1 MKGWS
6 RNRWIAIALV
16 AVAAV
21 MCCCVALFAV
31 AAGSRL
37 LDLPFDT
44 GWGSGVEG
52 AEINRTYDVGPSPEL
67 FIDNFAGDIAVR
79 AGDGT
84 QIEVLATR
92 HARRSPG
99 LERLEVDIR
108 AEEGRLTIVTR
119 NPEQLNGAWVRLQL
133 TVPEG
138 SSFDVSTSSG
148 RLEVAGLSGGGNAET
163 SSGRVVAQ
171 QLSGTVSLHTS
182 SGDMSVEGFEGT
194 LKLHVSSGDIDVRA
208 TEGVLDAH
216 TSSGRLQVQD
226 AQGTAR
232 LDTSSGSIDYRGTP
246 AGDCRFTAGSGSIH
260 LRLPSDLGAGVD
272 LRTGS
277 GTIQVGFAVEGE
289 ETPDR
294 VLGTIGSGD
303 DASIYAETSSGSI
316 RITSE

>member
-6 RNRWIAIALV
+6 RNRWIAITIV
-16 AVAAV
+16 AVAMV
-21 MCCCVALFAV
+21 SCCCVALFAA

-37 LDLPFDT
+37 LDLPIDT

-52 AEINRTYDVGPSPEL
+52 AKIDRTYDVGPSPEL
-67 FIDNFAGDIAVR
+67 FIDNFAGDITVR

-99 LERLEVDIR
+99 LERIEVDIQ
-108 AEEGRLTIVTR
+108 AEEGRLAIVTR
-119 NPEQLNGAWVRLQL
+119 NPEELNNAWVRLQL
-133 TVPEG
+133 TVPAS
-138 SSFDVSTSSG
+138 SSFDLRTSSG
-148 RLEVAGLSGGGNAET
+148 RLEITGLDGGGNAET

-182 SGDMSVEGFEGT
+182 SGGMSVEGFEGA
-194 LKLHVSSGDIDVRA
+194 LKLHVSSGNINVQSIK
-208 TEGVLDAH
+208 GVLDAQ
-216 TSSGRLQVQD
+216 TSSGQLDVRD
-226 AQGTAR
+226 AQGTVR
-232 LDTSSGSIDYRGTP
+232 LNTSSGSIDYRGTP
-246 AGDCRFTAGSGSIH
+246 AGECSFTAGSGSIR

-277 GTIQVGFAVEGE
+277 GTIQVGFSVEGQA
-289 ETPDR
+289 TPQR
-294 VLGTIGSGD
+294 VLGTIGSGE

-316 RITSE
+316 RITSQ